1 MSTKRGHLQYSLPF
15 FYDMIKPVYR
25 LVFFQTFCVAPL
37 ATTDGTGKLF
47 CKSLVF
53 PQLLEDGFMG
63 KIRDILGIIKRRWR
77 GRPLI
82 CFLSAAG
89 FTGKYS

>member
-1 MSTKRGHLQYSLPF
+1 MSIKRRHLQYSLPL

-25 LVFFQTFCVAPL
+25 LVFFQTFCATPL
-37 ATTDGTGKLF
+37 ATTEGTGKLF

-53 PQLLEDGFMG
+53 AQLLEDRFMG
-63 KIRDILGIIKRRWR
+63 KVRDILGIIKGRRR

-82 CFLSAAG
+82 CFLSSAG
-89 FTGKYS
+89 FAGKNS